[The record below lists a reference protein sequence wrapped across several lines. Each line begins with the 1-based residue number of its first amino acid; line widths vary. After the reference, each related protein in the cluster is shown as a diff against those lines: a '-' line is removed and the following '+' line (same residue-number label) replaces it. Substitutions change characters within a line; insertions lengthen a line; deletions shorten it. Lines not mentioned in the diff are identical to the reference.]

1 MSGRQGDHG
10 APIGAS
16 RRRRVSAAGV
26 RAPKRIESEPV
37 TATVSVDVTAAQ
49 AARLGLRKPAA
60 PPDEETTAP
69 EKPYSLP
76 SFLGMFELPA
86 DASERVKDVVRGRA
100 DA

>member
-1 MSGRQGDHG
+1 M
-10 APIGAS
+10 
-16 RRRRVSAAGV
+16 
-26 RAPKRIESEPV
+26 RAPKRIEPESI

-49 AARLGLRKPAA
+49 VARLGLRRSAA
-60 PPDEETTAP
+60 PPAEETTAP